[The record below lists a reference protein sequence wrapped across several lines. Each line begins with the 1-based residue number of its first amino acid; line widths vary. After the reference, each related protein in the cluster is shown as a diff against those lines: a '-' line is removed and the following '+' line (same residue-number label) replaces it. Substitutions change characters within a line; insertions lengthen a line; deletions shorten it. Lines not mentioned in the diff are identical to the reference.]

1 MSTTA
6 PIPGGAAGGGRVLVT
21 GGGGFIGAHLCRA
34 LSDGG
39 APVEAWVRPGS
50 AAGARLRLAQ
60 PALEIHEIDLR
71 DARAVADALK
81 ARPPQRVFHLAGIR
95 LFGNTA
101 QNLSQMV
108 DSHVLGTLNLL
119 QGLHADARLLVA
131 GSCEEYGPA
140 PVPFDEA
147 GPALAQTAYAVSR
160 LATTLACLSLASPAV
175 CVARLS
181 VVYGPEQEGAMFIPS
196 LLQACAAGRPFAMSS
211 GEQTRDFL
219 YVSDAVRALIL
230 LADCDAAMH
239 QVVNVGTGVECTV
252 RQVAEQVARLA
263 GNRAKLDIGA
273 IVSRPGEASRYV
285 CATGKIQALTGWQ
298 PRVDLAQGLAYT
310 LAWWTSRQRA
320 P

>member
-6 PIPGGAAGGGRVLVT
+6 PHPGGVAGGDRVLVT
-21 GGGGFIGAHLCRA
+21 GGGGFIGTHLCRA

-39 APVEAWVRPGS
+39 ASVEAWVRPGS
-50 AAGARLRLAQ
+50 AAGAKLRLAQ
-60 PALEIHEIDLR
+60 PTLDIHEIDVR
-71 DARAVADALK
+71 NARAVADALA

-196 LLQACAAGRPFAMSS
+196 LLQACATGRPFAMSS

-230 LADCDAAMH
+230 LADCDAARH
-239 QVVNVGTGVECTV
+239 QVVNVGTAVECTV

-298 PRVDLAQGLAYT
+298 PQVDLAQGLAHA